1 MKVFIVVLI
10 VFVAIN
16 VNAQKY
22 RSSSS
27 KISFLS
33 ETALE
38 DIFGESKKSNSAL
51 KADEKQIAILMKTNT
66 FVFKNPMMQEHF
78 QEDYIECEKFPN
90 ASFNGDIL
98 GDFNVKKDGEYNVTV
113 KGKLTIHGVEKE
125 RDVKGKIIVKKGIV
139 RVEAKFAV
147 KLTDHGVKVP
157 TVVLKNIAE
166 VVEVSINITYKE
178 VPVKK

>member
-1 MKVFIVVLI
+1 MKVLI
-10 VFVAIN
+10 GCIILILTIS

-22 RSSSS
+22 IGTSS

-38 DIFGESKKSNSAL
+38 DIYGESKKSNSAL
-51 KADEKQIAILMKTNT
+51 KADLKQIAILMKTNT

-90 ASFNGDIL
+90 ATFNGNII
-98 GDFNVKKDGEYNVTV
+98 GDFDVNKDGEYKVTV
-113 KGKLTIHGVEKE
+113 NGKLNIHGVEKDRE
-125 RDVKGKIIVKKGIV
+125 VKGKIIVKEGIV
-139 RVEAKFAV
+139 RVEAKFAIR
-147 KLTDHGVKVP
+147 LSDHNIKVP
-157 TVVLKNIAE
+157 SIVVKKIAE

-178 VPVKK
+178 MITK